1 MARPGL
7 CVSDA
12 RGKPRAITPDDV
24 VAAARGKAT
33 IRGWTGQLALA
44 LDDKHLHRFEQAVA
58 SSWCSTSF
66 ARDDDAVLRHAYW
79 IYCVAAKRVE
89 VFAGFDDRM
98 GGVAVGACSLSASLR
113 KDPAWCA
120 RVAELLAKYQAKR
133 TMLSPDGP
141 TIYGAR
147 PRDVEEIVNAI
158 LPSALA
164 FPAHAEKSDGDG
176 DRKTENGQTVI

>member
-1 MARPGL
+1 MARAGL
-7 CVSDA
+7 CVCDA

-44 LDDKHLHRFEQAVA
+44 LDDKHLHRFEQAVK

-66 ARDDDAVLRHAYW
+66 ARDDDAALRHAYW

-98 GGVAVGACSLSASLR
+98 GGATVGACSLSASFQ
-113 KDPAWCA
+113 KDPEWCHS
-120 RVAELLAKYQAKR
+120 VAELLAKFRAKE
-133 TMLSPDGP
+133 MLRSPDGP
-141 TIYGAR
+141 TIFGAR

-158 LPSALA
+158 LPSALD
-164 FPAHAEKSDGDG
+164 FRLRTKKSDEGR
-176 DRKTENGQTVI
+176 DRKTEIGQTVI